1 MKAPR
6 IIFAGTPEYAYVS
19 LSALV
24 DDGYDVVG
32 VLTQP
37 DRPAGRGQ
45 QLTSSQVKDYALEK
59 GIEVLQP
66 FSLKNSDA
74 EKEIAAL
81 RPDIMIVAAYGLIL
95 PQSILNI
102 PKLGCLNIHASLLP
116 RWRGAA
122 PIQASIVAGDE
133 CTGVSLMQMSAGL
146 DCGPVYSMNSL
157 NIDENETAGE
167 LHDRL
172 ALLGSKTLLSDLPK
186 ILDGSLTSIAQD
198 NSLATYAPKIQ
209 KKDAML
215 DWSIPAVE
223 LYRKIRAYNPVPGA
237 FFYGKNETRIKVW
250 KASIINNNVGIPGSF
265 IQYDASGVIIACGS
279 GALKLELLQLPG
291 KLRTDAKT
299 FITQIDLR

>member
-1 MKAPR
+1 MKTPR

-45 QLTSSQVKDYALEK
+45 QLTSSQVKNYALEK

-66 FSLKNSDA
+66 VSLKNSDA

-81 RPDIMIVAAYGLIL
+81 KPDIMIVAAYGLIL

-102 PKLGCLNIHASLLP
+102 PKLGCLNVHASILP

-122 PIQASIVAGDE
+122 PIQASLVAGDE
-133 CTGVSLMQMSAGL
+133 RTGVSLMQMSAGL
-146 DCGPVYSMNSL
+146 DCGPVFSINSL
-157 NIDENETAGE
+157 NIDENDTAGE

-172 ALLGSKTLLSDLPK
+172 ALLGSKILLSDLPK

-198 NSLATYAPKIQ
+198 NSMATYAPKIQ

-215 DWSIPAVE
+215 DWSMPAVE
-223 LYRKIRAYNPVPGA
+223 LHRKIRAYNPVPGA

-250 KASIINNNVGIPGSF
+250 KASIVNNIVGIPGSF
-265 IQYDASGVIIACGS
+265 KQYDASGVIIACGS

-291 KLRTDAKT
+291 KQRTDAKT
-299 FITQIDLR
+299 FVTQIDLR